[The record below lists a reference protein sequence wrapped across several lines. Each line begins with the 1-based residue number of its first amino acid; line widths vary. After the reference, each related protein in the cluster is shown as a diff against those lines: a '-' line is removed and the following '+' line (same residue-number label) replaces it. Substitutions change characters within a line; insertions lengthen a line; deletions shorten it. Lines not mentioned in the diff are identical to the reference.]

1 MKNEYDGYRWL
12 RPETIFR
19 CNFGGQYEKKI
30 MDLYDASDKQELDL
44 SDKDIQK
51 HLLDYSISNNNVLEI
66 AYLSDI
72 ISGYVIKYSDKVLVI
87 REVNQYEKEVE
98 IVCIRMELVDEIHAG
113 KWKSYMM
120 RWP

>member
-1 MKNEYDGYRWL
+1 MNLD
-12 RPETIFR
+12 
-19 CNFGGQYEKKI
+19 
-30 MDLYDASDKQELDL
+30 DASDKQELDL

-72 ISGYVIKYSDKVLVI
+72 ISGYVIEYSDKVLVI
-87 REVNQYEKEVE
+87 REVNQYGKEVE